1 MILRYFFSFPI
12 FFSPPDLSVLFLSAP
27 NMGQFF
33 AKCCNPRET
42 VLAPGKG
49 GENRW
54 RWLAWRHDELFRSLN
69 ASAQVRSMD
78 GWGFV
83 SPCVF
88 FRWVHARMIFLKL
101 FLVITAFTLGA
112 CRGPPRNNDEID
124 NDIVL
129 YIDGNWVKEFS
140 GNIFFLFYYFSD
152 YCNKI
157 YRGMLKLLLYDKENV
172 SISVALSF
180 L

>member
-1 MILRYFFSFPI
+1 MHFLQSLLPLSKSLLAEKARWFYGISFLSLFYFFFLLLICP
-12 FFSPPDLSVLFLSAP
+12 FFSYQRQIWDNFLPNAATRAKPCWPP
-27 NMGQFF
+27 G
-33 AKCCNPRET
+33 RE
-42 VLAPGKG
+42 

-69 ASAQVRSMD
+69 ARAQVRSMD

-83 SPCVF
+83 SPCAF
-88 FRWVHARMIFLKL
+88 FRWLHARMIFLKL

-140 GNIFFLFYYFSD
+140 GNIFFW
-152 YCNKI
+152 
-157 YRGMLKLLLYDKENV
+157 LL
-172 SISVALSF
+172 
-180 L
+180 

>member
-1 MILRYFFSFPI
+1 MHFLQSLLPLSKSLLAEKARWFYGISFLFYLFFLLLLFPR
-12 FFSPPDLSVLFLSAP
+12 DLSVLLSAP

-69 ASAQVRSMD
+69 ASAQVKSMD

-83 SPCVF
+83 SPCAF

-140 GNIFFLFYYFSD
+140 GNIFFSVIFPVTKY
-152 YCNKI
+152 NKI
-157 YRGMLKLLLYDKENV
+157 
-172 SISVALSF
+172 
-180 L
+180 